1 MLQAKCEG
9 DGMLYMVSTPIGN
22 LKDITLRALEVL
34 QGVNTILAEDTRR
47 AGILL
52 KHYGIKKPV
61 LSFHDHNKVFRTKK
75 VLSLLKD
82 GKECALISE
91 AGTPGISD
99 PGFYLIR
106 ACVDRGLPFTV
117 LPGPSAVINALV
129 LSGLPTDTFY
139 FAGFLSPKKGKR
151 RRQLEELSQLATTLI
166 FFESP
171 HRIVETL
178 EDIKDYFGEKRIALV
193 REMTKVYEEV
203 VRGKPTEVLDTV
215 KGATLKGEFTIVI
228 DSRRKQSRYST
239 DRLSR

>member
-1 MLQAKCEG
+1 
-9 DGMLYMVSTPIGN
+9 MLYVVSTPIGN

-34 QGVNTILAEDTRR
+34 KGVDIILAEDTRR
-47 AGILL
+47 AGTLL

-75 VLSLLKD
+75 VLSLLKE
-82 GKECALISE
+82 GQECALISE

-106 ACVDRGLPFTV
+106 ACVDRGLGFTS
-117 LPGPSAVINALV
+117 LPGPSAVTNALV
-129 LSGLPTDTFY
+129 LSGLATDSFY

-151 RRQLEELSQLATTLI
+151 RRQLEEASQLATTLI

-171 HRIVETL
+171 HRLLETM
-178 EDIKDYFGEKRIALV
+178 EDIKDYFGERRIALA

-203 VRGKPTEVLDTV
+203 VRGKPAEVL
-215 KGATLKGEFTIVI
+215 KIIHNKSPKGEVVIVI
-228 DSRRKQSRYST
+228 DNRAK
-239 DRLSR
+239 

>member
-1 MLQAKCEG
+1 
-9 DGMLYMVSTPIGN
+9 MLYIVSTPIGN
-22 LKDITLRALEVL
+22 LKDITLRALEALRRVDI
-34 QGVNTILAEDTRR
+34 ILAEDTRK

-75 VLSLLKD
+75 VLSLLKV
-82 GKECALISE
+82 GKKCALISE

-106 ACVDRGLPFTV
+106 ACVDSELGFTV

-129 LSGLPTDTFY
+129 LSGLPTDSFY

-151 RRQLEELSQLATTLI
+151 RRQLEEASQLATTLI

-171 HRIVETL
+171 HRLLETM
-178 EDIKDYFGEKRIALV
+178 EDIKDYFGERRIALA
-193 REMTKVYEEV
+193 REMTKVYEELIETTISEAIEMYESLNP
-203 VRGKPTEVLDTV
+203 R
-215 KGATLKGEFTIVI
+215 GEFTLIVGGK
-228 DSRRKQSRYST
+228 SE
-239 DRLSR
+239 

>member
-1 MLQAKCEG
+1 
-9 DGMLYMVSTPIGN
+9 MLYIVSTPIGN

-34 QGVNTILAEDTRR
+34 KEVDIILAEDTRR

-75 VLSLLKD
+75 VLSLLKV
-82 GKECALISE
+82 GKKCALISE

-106 ACVDRGLPFTV
+106 ACVDSELGFTV

-129 LSGLPTDTFY
+129 LSGLPTDSFY

-151 RRQLEELSQLATTLI
+151 RRQLEEASQLATTLI

-171 HRIVETL
+171 HRVVGTL
-178 EDIKDYFGEKRIALV
+178 EDIKDYFGEKRIALT

-203 VRGKPTEVLDTV
+203 VRGKPAEVLQTIHN
-215 KGATLKGEFTIVI
+215 KPLKGEFVVVI
-228 DSRRKQSRYST
+228 DNRKK
-239 DRLSR
+239 